1 MIDSRPPTEAES
13 ELPAFVSKDLLY
25 YKHGSSVV
33 VVCLAPNHPALSKV
47 KKVVFSSTHT
57 QKTGTKSHRITKGE
71 KICEIITEDDVHY
84 TPRYEDTGVLLE
96 VNRRL
101 LNEPEL
107 INKSPT
113 YEGYLVIFKCRENFG
128 KYQEF
133 KDLD

>member
-1 MIDSRPPTEAES
+1 MIDNRPPTEAES

-25 YKHGSSVV
+25 YKHGSGVT

-57 QKTGTKSHRITKGE
+57 QKTGTKTHRITKGE

-101 LNEPEL
+101 VNEPEL
-107 INKSPT
+107 VNKSPT

-128 KYQEF
+128 RYQEF
-133 KDLD
+133 KDLN